1 MKAEAF
7 DLDGS
12 NELLVMQVR
21 EGRSISSLATRMR
34 LSQQSLYDKSKKKLP
49 PTGKL
54 PWDS

>member
-7 DLDGS
+7 DIDGY
-12 NELLVMQVR
+12 NQLLVMQVR